1 MVDDYHV
8 LFHMVVVVQQHSLYP
23 DKMVMNLLHNIVDV
37 TETLLNFFLLKKIY
51 GKYQNKY
58 QTQTPTVNR
67 LWMKL
72 RRWIYRIETKIHP
85 TITDA
90 IQIMTYRNQYLRMSV
105 CAFELIEERHWIF
118 LILWQMMMT
127 MTNVG
132 LCKFFFCFSIYIKI
146 KSESQTCMMM
156 IIAVITNSQNSAT
169 EKLKIRF

>member
-1 MVDDYHV
+1 MITMCC
-8 LFHMVVVVQQHSLYP
+8 FIWWWWSNSIACTRI
-23 DKMVMNLLHNIVDV
+23 KWWWICCIILLMWRKHCW
-37 TETLLNFFLLKKIY
+37 TFSSWKKVY
-51 GKYQNKY
+51 GKYRNKY

-72 RRWIYRIETKIHP
+72 WRWIYRIETKIHP

-132 LCKFFFCFSIYIKI
+132 LCKFFFLFFYIYKNKI
-146 KSESQTCMMM
+146 W
-156 IIAVITNSQNSAT
+156 ITNMYDDDHRRNN
-169 EKLKIRF
+169 K